1 MPNILFN
8 TGATTFSE
16 LIGNEKIYSVPPY
29 QRDYSWDEEEWED
42 LWLDILGL
50 KEEHIHY
57 NRDCG
62 TKLYD
67 EKKDIYGTSSYKL
80 TGEKSIYTTWTPETL
95 RKQPESLADIASTV
109 WKVSY

>member
-8 TGATTFSE
+8 TGTATFSE

-57 NRDCG
+57 MGYVVIQN
-62 TKLYD
+62 
-67 EKKDIYGTSSYKL
+67 EKGKKFRIIDGQQRFT
-80 TGEKSIYTTWTPETL
+80 TFSI
-95 RKQPESLADIASTV
+95 I
-109 WKVSY
+109 